1 MPASWHRGGSDRVP
15 DRARAWE
22 DSRVSQAGAPPKR
35 QIAAAVVAASVL
47 ILLAAAAVASLLM
60 AHRGASGDE
69 DRSPEEVVRDYFTAA
84 DQDDCE
90 TMLDLVS
97 VNRLRYSGAGSRSE
111 AMEMCTAAAEAHTD
125 PIEVVSTDVVEAEE
139 DDDYAVISVELD
151 VGGDHDEREL
161 FLYRE
166 GGEWKL
172 YDSKVFD
179 EA

>member
-1 MPASWHRGGSDRVP
+1 
-15 DRARAWE
+15 
-22 DSRVSQAGAPPKR
+22 VSQAGAPPKR
-35 QIAAAVVAASVL
+35 QPAAAVVAVSVL
-47 ILLAAAAVASLLM
+47 MVLAAAAVASLLM
-60 AHRGASGDE
+60 ADRDAAGAD

-84 DQDDCE
+84 DRDDCE

-97 VNRLRYSGAGSRSE
+97 VDRLRYSGAGSRGE
-111 AMEMCTAAAEAHTD
+111 AMELCTAAAEAHTD

-139 DDDYAVISVELD
+139 DDDYAIISVELE
-151 VGGDHDEREL
+151 VGGVQDEREI

-172 YDSKVFD
+172 YDSEVFD